1 LASLSR
7 FQQFALLAL
16 LVSGCLHLLLWSAGE
31 QAWEGPTSFRKPA
44 LFGISTGLTLWSCLW
59 VSHLLRPSKWL
70 HWSTFVLTSALLVE
84 VGLIT
89 LQAWR
94 GEPSHFNRRTPVDA
108 SIETTLLI
116 LITVASL
123 IIFWLN
129 AVVLRRDELINLA
142 PPMRLATRAGLSL
155 LSISCLLGFLIT
167 FVGTQQLAAGNS
179 PETLPPRG
187 VLKFPHG
194 AALHAIQTLV
204 LLAWLANRIGSRW
217 PRAVVWLAIAGHVLG
232 LLFALAQTFRGR
244 SRFELD
250 LPAVMLL
257 TATLLALLSSAI
269 LLALRKQSVLPN
281 KNQLPTEQFGGIS
294 R

>member
-1 LASLSR
+1 MAPLSR
-7 FQQFALLAL
+7 FQQFAVVAL
-16 LVSGCLHLLLWSAGE
+16 LFSGCLHLLLWLAGE

-59 VSHLLRPSKWL
+59 ISYLLNPSPWL
-70 HWSTFVLTSALLVE
+70 KWSTRLLTAALLVE

-94 GEPSHFNRRTPVDA
+94 GEASHFNRRTPFDA
-108 SIETTLLI
+108 SVETTLLF
-116 LITVASL
+116 LITIASA

-129 AVVLRRDELINLA
+129 ALALRRDQLA
-142 PPMRLATRAGLSL
+142 TVEPPMRLAVQAGLSL
-155 LSISCLLGFLIT
+155 LSLSCLLGFLIT
-167 FVGTQQLAAGNS
+167 AIGTQQAAAGLA
-179 PETLPPRG
+179 PETLQPRG

-204 LLAWLANRIGSRW
+204 LIAWCASRIGSRW
-217 PRAVVWLAIAGHVLG
+217 PKAVVWLAIAGHVLG

-250 LPAVMLL
+250 LPGSTLL
-257 TATLLALLSSAI
+257 TATILALLISGI
-269 LLALRKQSVLPN
+269 LLLYRQPADARRSAPSL
-281 KNQLPTEQFGGIS
+281 S

>member
-1 LASLSR
+1 MASFSR
-7 FQQFALLAL
+7 FQQFAVVAL

-59 VSHLLRPSKWL
+59 VSYLLSPSPWVN
-70 HWSTFVLTSALLVE
+70 WSKRLLSAALLVE

-94 GEPSHFNRRTPVDA
+94 GEASHFNRRSPFDA
-108 SIETTLLI
+108 SVETTLLV
-116 LITVASL
+116 LITIASA

-129 AVVLRRDELINLA
+129 ALALRRDQLA
-142 PPMRLATRAGLSL
+142 TVGPPMRLAVQAGLSL
-155 LSISCLLGFLIT
+155 LSLSCLLGFVIT
-167 FVGTQQLAAGNS
+167 AIGTQQAAAGLA
-179 PETLPPRG
+179 PETLQPRG

-204 LLAWLANRIGSRW
+204 LVAWCASRIGSRW
-217 PRAVVWLAIAGHVLG
+217 PQAVVWFAIAAHLLG
-232 LLFALAQTFRGR
+232 LLFASLQTFLGR

-250 LPAVMLL
+250 FLGSTLL
-257 TATLLALLSSAI
+257 TATTLALLISGVLLLYRQPTDARRSAPS
-269 LLALRKQSVLPN
+269 L
-281 KNQLPTEQFGGIS
+281 S

>member
-1 LASLSR
+1 MASLSR
-7 FQQFALLAL
+7 FQQFAVVAL
-16 LVSGCLHLLLWSAGE
+16 LLSGCLHLLLWSIGE

-59 VSHLLRPSKWL
+59 VSHILKPGKWL
-70 HWSTFVLTSALLVE
+70 NCSTRVLTSALLLE

-94 GEPSHFNRRTPVDA
+94 GEASHFNRRTPLDA
-108 SIETTLLI
+108 SIETMLLF

-129 AVVLRRDELINLA
+129 ALALRRKELVRLQ
-142 PPMRLATRAGLSL
+142 PHMRLAVRAGLSL

-167 FVGTQQLAAGNS
+167 AVGTRQVTAGLA
-179 PETLPPRG
+179 PETLQPHG

-204 LLAWLANRIGSRW
+204 LLAWCANRIGSRW
-217 PRAVVWLAIAGHVLG
+217 PQAVVWFAIAAHVLG
-232 LLFALAQTFRGR
+232 LLFAIAQTFRGR
-244 SRFELD
+244 ARFELD
-250 LPAVMLL
+250 LPGSMLL
-257 TATLLALLSSAI
+257 TATSLALLVSGI
-269 LLALRKQSVLPN
+269 LLVYRR
-281 KNQLPTEQFGGIS
+281 PTDPRRSESSFSQ
-294 R
+294 

>member
-1 LASLSR
+1 MASLSR
-7 FQQFALLAL
+7 FQQFAVVAL
-16 LVSGCLHLLLWSAGE
+16 LLSGCLHLLLWSIGE

-59 VSHLLRPSKWL
+59 VSHILKPGKWIN
-70 HWSTFVLTSALLVE
+70 WSTRVLTSALLLE

-94 GEPSHFNRRTPVDA
+94 GEASHFNRRTPLDA
-108 SIETTLLI
+108 SIETTLLL

-129 AVVLRRDELINLA
+129 ALALRRDQLVNLSA
-142 PPMRLATRAGLSL
+142 PMRLAVQAGLSL

-167 FVGTQQLAAGNS
+167 FLGTQHVAAGLA
-179 PETLPPRG
+179 PETLQPHG

-204 LLAWLANRIGSRW
+204 LLAWCTSRIGSCW
-217 PRAVVWLAIAGHVLG
+217 PQAVVWFAIAAHVLG
-232 LLFALAQTFRGR
+232 LLFAIAQTFRGR
-244 SRFELD
+244 ARFELD
-250 LPAVMLL
+250 LPGSMLL
-257 TATLLALLSSAI
+257 TATILALLVSGI
-269 LLALRKQSVLPN
+269 LLVYRR
-281 KNQLPTEQFGGIS
+281 PTDPRRSESSLSQ
-294 R
+294 